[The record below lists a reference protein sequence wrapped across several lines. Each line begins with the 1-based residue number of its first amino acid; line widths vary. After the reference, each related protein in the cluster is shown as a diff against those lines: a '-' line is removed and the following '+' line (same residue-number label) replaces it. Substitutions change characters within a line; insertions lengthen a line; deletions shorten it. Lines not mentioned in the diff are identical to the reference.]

1 MSRSEFEFERADD
14 GKITALKAAGQTF
27 HPVAPD
33 ADTHAPPGWQRL
45 VGSYGLR
52 FIPLI
57 ISVRHGSV
65 YASVENEYEY
75 RLTPVNRVAFA
86 LPPGMYSDEQIVFQE
101 DAAGNV
107 TGLMM
112 ANMYL
117 PRQSD

>member
-1 MSRSEFEFERADD
+1 
-14 GKITALKAAGQTF
+14 
-27 HPVAPD
+27 
-33 ADTHAPPGWQRL
+33 
-45 VGSYGLR
+45 
-52 FIPLI
+52 
-57 ISVRHGSV
+57 
-65 YASVENEYEY
+65 VENEYEY

-107 TGLMM
+107 TGLVM